1 MSSRNVGN
9 ASGSAEKRVRR
20 WALVGGIGLVLMAA
34 LSVFANF
41 MVIEELVTKGNASA
55 TAADLASNKGLFQAG
70 IAGWFVIAALDI
82 LVAVA
87 LFHVVWPVSAR
98 LAAIGAW
105 VRTLYGVVLGAATFQ
120 LVSILGLLDGPMTAA
135 TSSEVLQKTEAFID
149 IWYLGLI
156 LFGIHLMVVGFL
168 AFRSGYIP
176 RFVGSVVAIAGFG
189 YLFDAAVRAVVT
201 DPSLSLSMIT
211 GAGELVMG
219 VWFVARGG
227 RIALPMGTYSSSE
240 MRSGREQV
248 ATA

>member
-1 MSSRNVGN
+1 MNSGTAGK
-9 ASGSAEKRVRR
+9 ASGPAEERVRR

-34 LSVFANF
+34 VAVFANF
-41 MVIEELVTKGNASA
+41 MVLEELVTKGNAAA
-55 TAADLASNKGLFQAG
+55 TASDIASSKGLFQAG

-87 LFHVVWPVSAR
+87 LFHVVRPVNAR

-105 VRTLYGVVLGAATFQ
+105 ARTLYGVVLGAATFQ
-120 LVSILGLLDGPMTAA
+120 LVAILGLVDGPMTAA
-135 TSSEVLQKTEAFID
+135 TSAEVLQKTETFTE

-156 LFGIHLMVVGFL
+156 LFGIHLMVVGYL

-176 RFVGSVVAIAGFG
+176 KFVGSVVAIAGFG
-189 YLFDAAVRAVVT
+189 YLFDAAVRAVS

-211 GAGELVMG
+211 GMGELVMG
-219 VWFVARGG
+219 VWLVARGR
-227 RIALPMGTYSSSE
+227 RIALSVSVRPTRE
-240 MRSGREQV
+240 VREGREQT